1 MNNQSES
8 SKKSEQSNDV
18 SLNNSQPKRTVT
30 TYRSSSMDNADHDTS
45 GSNGKGK
52 GKGMNNQSTSSN
64 TTTPVNDLSL
74 DTSEPKTTVTTFRTS
89 SMDYAGAND
98 GDHGKTGSY
107 GKGSDSRYAVDTA
120 DTASEQT
127 PLLTQTSEDTQPPTG
142 TSSGLRSRPN
152 YKSNKGNDHVGVDMS
167 LSTSAADASGT
178 YDDAAAGGQH
188 RERQRGRGSLTGPLL
203 SLRERLRLWSKT
215 YPRTIKVVGMLL
227 TVCLLIVIISPLV
240 AQRVL
245 DRALVLEIQKT
256 DISETDETGFQ
267 VSIQS
272 TIRLDTANDGFF
284 GLSGIVQKV
293 SQPTMTMQPTILS
306 LSLPTTDEKVQ
317 MAQFQVEEQQ
327 MPLGGI
333 LQLKISTH
341 VLVTNATLMA
351 EFFQSTLQQS
361 TVNLAVRGPVSAR
374 LGSLWS
380 MKLRLSLNVAMDGLK
395 GIQDAALASLALP
408 DEDPDGGIAMSA
420 VARIDNPSKVVSLKM
435 GSISFGIFLP
445 SKAHPDVDQYQIAE
459 VKCADLNLAAGQSN
473 EIKLSGRLFHL
484 DDWTQD
490 SRGGAFFDLKSKKQL
505 ILGELLSRF
514 IRGADSDIRVR
525 ALSNDP
531 EVPSWLSEAFK
542 GVVLNMAFPGSPTK
556 DFIESLDM
564 NQLQFGFS
572 DAKDSALLNGRLA
585 SVLQLPPNIT
595 FPIKLLKMKPV
606 AWLRVPGGQ
615 NITSLEILDFLPTK
629 SRQVGTSLEV
639 DVNLEDTRLVVAQDG
654 LQEFYRFLNTS
665 FTQEWIELGIIGEA
679 TALVECGLGTF
690 ELGPIPFDVI
700 SRQRG
705 LGGLMSVLPVLEK
718 LDVVD
723 STTHSLTVMA
733 TLTLFNPSS
742 ISATLGDL
750 SFLWSYH
757 GYIIGMATVSNVHLQ
772 AGNNT
777 IECIGMMDPSTDC
790 AHKHDPL
797 CNPEGAMNASRE
809 FISKYISGD
818 NSTTI
823 DVLGYPGSTHIPLL
837 RPMMSS
843 FAITS
848 HLPAID
854 QDFLISA
861 TMYIFSS
868 KLELELQNPLDT
880 VITVLYLN
888 GTASFKGEKLGHVL
902 IDFEHDFTS
911 PKPIVIPAN
920 NHREEDSGYVKT
932 PKLPVVFDLSSVGYE
947 ALMKALGGSLEV
959 DVVCHI
965 KAKVGSML
973 MWVDFMKDG
982 VQAEVRKGF

>member
-1 MNNQSES
+1 MDNWSNSDR
-8 SKKSEQSNDV
+8 KITQSNV
-18 SLNNSQPKRTVT
+18 SLDDSQPKRTIT
-30 TYRSSSMDNADHDTS
+30 THRTSSMDDADHSKSGRNGNDT
-45 GSNGKGK
+45 
-52 GKGMNNQSTSSN
+52 GMNKQS
-64 TTTPVNDLSL
+64 NDSSL
-74 DTSEPKTTVTTFRTS
+74 DDSEPKKSATTFRTS
-89 SMDYAGAND
+89 SMNRAGAHD
-98 GDHGKTGSY
+98 GGDGKTGSSGIGTRY
-107 GKGSDSRYAVDTA
+107 TVDSDDT
-120 DTASEQT
+120 TSEQT
-127 PLLTQTSEDTQPPTG
+127 PLLAHTSEDTQPLASS
-142 TSSGLRSRPN
+142 TSGIRSRPN
-152 YKSNKGNDHVGVDMS
+152 YKSSNNNDHVGVDMS
-167 LSTSAADASGT
+167 TGIDVPADASGT
-178 YDDAAAGGQH
+178 YDDTAAGGQD
-188 RERQRGRGSLTGPLL
+188 RERERGRQQGRDSLTGPLL
-203 SLRERLRLWSKT
+203 SLRERLRLWNKT
-215 YPRTIKVVGMLL
+215 YPRTIKIVGLLL
-227 TVCLLIVIISPLV
+227 TVCLVILVISPLA

-256 DISETDETGFQ
+256 EISETDETGFQ

-272 TIRLDTANDGFF
+272 TVRLDSANDGFF
-284 GLSGIVQKV
+284 GLTAMVQKLF
-293 SQPTMTMQPTILS
+293 QPTMTIQPTVLS
-306 LSLPTTDEKVQ
+306 LSLPTADEKVQ

-333 LQLKISTH
+333 LRLDISTH

-351 EFFQSTLQQS
+351 EFFQSILQQS
-361 TVNLAVRGPVSAR
+361 TVDLAVRGPVSTR
-374 LGSLWS
+374 LGSLWF
-380 MKLRLSLNVAMDGLK
+380 MKLRLNLSVAMDGLK
-395 GIQDAALASLALP
+395 GIQDAALASMALP
-408 DEDPDGGIAMSA
+408 DEDPDGGIAMLA
-420 VARIDNPSKVVSLKM
+420 VARINNPSKVVSLNM
-435 GSISFGIFLP
+435 GPISFGIFLP
-445 SKAHPDVDQYQIAE
+445 SKTHPGVDQYQIAE
-459 VKCADLNLAAGQSN
+459 VKCEDLSLAAGQSN

-490 SRGGAFFDLKSKKQL
+490 SGGGAFFDSKSKKQL
-505 ILGELLSRF
+505 MLGELLSRF
-514 IRGADSDIRVR
+514 IRGDDSDIHVR

-531 EVPSWLSEAFK
+531 DVPSWLSEAFR
-542 GVVLNMAFPGSPTK
+542 GVVLDMAFPGSPNK

-572 DAKDSALLNGRLA
+572 DAKDSALLNGHLA

-595 FPIKLLKMKPV
+595 FPIKLRQMKPV
-606 AWLRVPGGQ
+606 AWLRSPGGQ
-615 NITSLEILDFLPTK
+615 NLTSLEILDFLPTK
-629 SRQVGTSLEV
+629 SRQVGTRLEV
-639 DVNLEDTRLVVAQDG
+639 EVDLEDTRLVVARDS
-654 LQEFYRFLNTS
+654 LPAFYRFLNTS
-665 FTQEWIELGIIGEA
+665 FTQEWIDLGIIGEA

-705 LGGLMSVLPVLEK
+705 LGGLMSVPPVLEK

-723 STTHSLTVMA
+723 STAHSLTVKA

-750 SFLWSYH
+750 SFLWSNH
-757 GYIIGMATVSNVHLQ
+757 GYVIGMATVSNVHLQ
-772 AGNNT
+772 PGNNT

-790 AHKHDPL
+790 ALKRDPL
-797 CNPEGAMNASRE
+797 CNPELAMNASRE

-823 DVLGYPGSTHIPLL
+823 DVLGYAGSTHIPLL
-837 RPMMSS
+837 KPMMSS

-848 HLPAID
+848 HLPPIG

-902 IDFEHDFTS
+902 VDFEHDFTS
-911 PKPIVIPAN
+911 PKPILIPAN
-920 NHREEDSGYVKT
+920 NHRETDSGYVKT

-947 ALMKALGGSLEV
+947 ALRKALGGSLEV

-965 KAKVGSML
+965 KAKVGSMV
-973 MWVDFMKDG
+973 MWVDFVKDG
-982 VQAEVRKGF
+982 VEAEVRKGF